1 MRGFWKELEVEANL
15 LKDSLD
21 SGEPWYS
28 SIGISREEELKK
40 EKSVLEVYK
49 KIIYAGKNL
58 SPDYSDDEKRK
69 IKGRWKSKDDNEVY
83 ESGDMP
89 ANSIK

>member
-28 SIGISREEELKK
+28 RVGISRE
-40 EKSVLEVYK
+40 
-49 KIIYAGKNL
+49 
-58 SPDYSDDEKRK
+58 
-69 IKGRWKSKDDNEVY
+69 
-83 ESGDMP
+83 
-89 ANSIK
+89 